1 LGKTVFV
8 TTHFMDEAEYCHR
21 VSIMRDGKII
31 ALDKPRELRK
41 KYNKSSMQ
49 EVFVHIVNEKD
60 IEQSES

>member
-1 LGKTVFV
+1 
-8 TTHFMDEAEYCHR
+8 MDEAEYCHR

-60 IEQSES
+60 IEQSEF